1 MLLSLA
7 FRFVVRFSIIREK
20 AGRVKEFMQKISPEC
35 AKAGESGARKTRVD
49 FIDKL
54 QRVGYNKHNK
64 GAVR

>member
-20 AGRVKEFMQKISPEC
+20 TGCVKEFMQKISPEC
-35 AKAGESGARKTRVD
+35 EKAGGRGARKTRVD
-49 FIDKL
+49 FIDKPR
-54 QRVGYNKHNK
+54 RVGYNKHNK